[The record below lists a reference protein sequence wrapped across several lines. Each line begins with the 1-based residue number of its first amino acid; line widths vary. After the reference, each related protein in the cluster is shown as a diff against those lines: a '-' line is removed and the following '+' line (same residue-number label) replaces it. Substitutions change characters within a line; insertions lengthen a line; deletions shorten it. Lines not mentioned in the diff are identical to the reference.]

1 MGKLTAIVL
10 IGAIYVAW
18 AALSWLV
25 IGRWIW
31 DGSGLSQVV
40 SPGSMTVFT
49 MIAAE
54 GSLRGIAYAS
64 RNSRFAAIFAA
75 ILALLLAVGAIALL
89 NG

>member
-1 MGKLTAIVL
+1 
-10 IGAIYVAW
+10 
-18 AALSWLV
+18 
-25 IGRWIW
+25 
-31 DGSGLSQVV
+31 
-40 SPGSMTVFT
+40 MTVFT

-75 ILALLLAVGAIALL
+75 ILALLLAAGLVALL